1 VRNAQSQKENKERVK
16 GCGHVGIHCR
26 KSLSPSPYNSNLEK
40 KSFLLFNKRRR
51 RRRRQGGKTRGGK
64 ASAVTQQ

>member
-1 VRNAQSQKENKERVK
+1 MCVTHSPKRKIKRERE
-16 GCGHVGIHCR
+16 GVGTSVYTAGKAFLLLHIIAI
-26 KSLSPSPYNSNLEK
+26 LEK
-40 KSFLLFNKRRR
+40 KSFLLFIR